1 VIIAGSV
8 TNEEARKLYPEG
20 WEEPKPY
27 LRIVPQPVRDGVR
40 GKTAK
45 RALNGP
51 TDGVSSGTV
60 PFTF

>member
-1 VIIAGSV
+1 
-8 TNEEARKLYPEG
+8 
-20 WEEPKPY
+20 
-27 LRIVPQPVRDGVR
+27 VR

>member
-1 VIIAGSV
+1 VS
-8 TNEEARKLYPEG
+8 NEEARKLYPEG